1 MNREEILK
9 TASQYVTK
17 DRATTHGDAEDNFD
31 NIADLWSWWLHGREI
46 YAINGF
52 DVAVMMTLF
61 KIARIKANPSHVD
74 SYVDGAGYLA
84 IAGEIACMER

>member
-17 DRATTHGDAEDNFD
+17 DRAATHGDAEDNFD

>member
-1 MNREEILK
+1 MNREEILN

-17 DRATTHGDAEDNFD
+17 DRATIHGDAEDNFD

-61 KIARIKANPSHVD
+61 KIARIKANPSHID
-74 SYVDGAGYLA
+74 SYIDGIGYLA
-84 IAGEIACMER
+84 IAGEIKCMER

>member
-1 MNREEILK
+1 MNREEILN

-17 DRATTHGDAEDNFD
+17 DRAATHGDAEDNFD

>member
-1 MNREEILK
+1 MNREEILN
-9 TASQYVTK
+9 TASQYITK
-17 DRATTHGDAEDNFD
+17 DRAATHGDAETNFE
-31 NIADLWSWWLHGREI
+31 NIADLWSWWMYGREI
-46 YAINGF
+46 YTINQF